1 MQEERKFFS
10 VSEEEIEE
18 ICNLAER
25 AARRYVLS
33 RCRKRDVIDLKIVV
47 SSEIKDEITFNVD
60 LEVQLSPLAKVEP
73 EELAQR
79 AAEKAIEKIEERL
92 RDIAER
98 T

>member
-18 ICNLAER
+18 ICNLAEK

>member
-1 MQEERKFFS
+1 
-10 VSEEEIEE
+10 
-18 ICNLAER
+18 
-25 AARRYVLS
+25 
-33 RCRKRDVIDLKIVV
+33 
-47 SSEIKDEITFNVD
+47 
-60 LEVQLSPLAKVEP
+60 VQLSPLAKVEP